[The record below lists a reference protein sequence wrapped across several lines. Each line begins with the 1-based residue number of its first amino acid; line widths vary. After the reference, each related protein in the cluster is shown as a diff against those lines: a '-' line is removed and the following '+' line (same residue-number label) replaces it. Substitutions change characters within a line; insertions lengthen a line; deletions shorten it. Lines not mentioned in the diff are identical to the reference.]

1 MKTKFITI
9 EIPEDMDEERVRE
22 MLEALIFYERIRKKK
37 LVEKI
42 ESILSKSELSDS
54 DAERLAEELKEGIWK
69 GIRRWLE

>member
-54 DAERLAEELKEGIWK
+54 DAERLAEELKEDIWK

>member
-22 MLEALIFYERIRKKK
+22 MLEALILYESIRKKQ

-54 DAERLAEELKEGIWK
+54 DAERLAEELKEDIWK